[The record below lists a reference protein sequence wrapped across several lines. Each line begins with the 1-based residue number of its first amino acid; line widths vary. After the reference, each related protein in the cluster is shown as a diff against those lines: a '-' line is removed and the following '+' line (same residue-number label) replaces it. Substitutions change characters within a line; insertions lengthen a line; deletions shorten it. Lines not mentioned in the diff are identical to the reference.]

1 MIALLFVTSRCLLK
15 WREFFPV
22 GDCDRSLA
30 DPLLLADE
38 IFIASITSGSG
49 NTNVG
54 TFTYGA
60 QPLKR
65 YL

>member
-1 MIALLFVTSRCLLK
+1 MWK
-15 WREFFPV
+15 WRESFLPEIV
-22 GDCDRSLA
+22 TGRWA